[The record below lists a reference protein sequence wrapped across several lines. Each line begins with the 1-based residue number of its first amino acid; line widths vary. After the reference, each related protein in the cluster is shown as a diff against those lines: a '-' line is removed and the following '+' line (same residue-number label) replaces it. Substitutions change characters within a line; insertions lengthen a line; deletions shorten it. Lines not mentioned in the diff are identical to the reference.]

1 MKESTQATTTIKS
14 DKKPVSSSI
23 NKTSKKPKTKNPISE
38 SSKTILI
45 VLVAVVAGFFG
56 GYFGG
61 QGNFSNQS
69 TDTIKREIVEG
80 EGNLINTIASD
91 VSPSVVSVNVT
102 STTLQ
107 QDFFGFGRE
116 VESQSAG
123 TGFIISKDGL
133 ILTNRH
139 VVPENEGVV
148 TIVLSDG
155 TELETE
161 VVGRTNNSDPLDI
174 AFLKIVDTSGIDL
187 VPVNLGDSDATQVG
201 DRVVA
206 IGNALGQFQNT
217 VTSGIISGFG
227 RDIEAFDGAG
237 VETLQNLFQTDAAIN
252 SGNSGGPL
260 VNAASEVIGVNVA
273 TASAENISFA
283 IPINDVKGL
292 IDTVLSSGKLER
304 PYLGV
309 RYVPLNA
316 DVADQLEIVQ
326 TSGAYIPENTASRP
340 SIVPDSPAD
349 KAGLQGGDVIVE
361 IDGQKLDEDNG
372 LVSILGK
379 KKVGDTVEITVV
391 RGSEEVT
398 VFATLEASPEN

>member
-1 MKESTQATTTIKS
+1 MNTMKPTTQT
-14 DKKPVSSSI
+14 SSSKKK
-23 NKTSKKPKTKNPISE
+23 NTNNSKGPNTT
-38 SSKTILI
+38 KTILI
-45 VLVAVVAGFFG
+45 VLVAITAGFFG

-61 QGNFSNQS
+61 QSNLSSNNAS
-69 TDTIKREIVEG
+69 TVTREIIEG

-102 STTLQ
+102 STSLQ

-123 TGFIISKDGL
+123 TGFIISEDGL

-139 VVPENEGVV
+139 VVPERDGEVSV
-148 TIVLSDG
+148 VLSDG
-155 TELETE
+155 TELEAE
-161 VVGRTNNSDPLDI
+161 VVGRTNQSDPLDI
-174 AFLKIVDTSGIDL
+174 AFLKVNDTKGKTL
-187 VPVNLGDSDATQVG
+187 VPANIGDSDAVEVG

-227 RDIEAFDGAG
+227 RDIEAFDGGG

-292 IDTVLSSGKLER
+292 IDTVLDRGKLER

-309 RYVPLNA
+309 RYVPLDEDIA
-316 DVADQLEIVQ
+316 RELDIEQ
-326 TSGAYIPENTASRP
+326 TEGAYIPEGSESRP

-349 KAGLQGGDVIVE
+349 IAGLQEGDVIVE

-372 LVSILGK
+372 LVSILGR
-379 KKVGDTVEITVV
+379 KKVGDTVEIKVV
-391 RGSEEVT
+391 RDGEET
-398 VFATLEASPEN
+398 VLFATLEAVPEE

>member
-1 MKESTQATTTIKS
+1 MNTMKPTTQA
-14 DKKPVSSSI
+14 SSSKKK
-23 NKTSKKPKTKNPISE
+23 NTNNSKGPNTT
-38 SSKTILI
+38 KTILI
-45 VLVAVVAGFFG
+45 VLVAITAGFFG

-61 QGNFSNQS
+61 QSNLSSNNAS
-69 TDTIKREIVEG
+69 TVTREIIEG

-102 STTLQ
+102 STSLQ

-123 TGFIISKDGL
+123 TGFIISEDGL

-139 VVPENEGVV
+139 VVPERDGEVSV
-148 TIVLSDG
+148 VLSDG
-155 TELETE
+155 TELEAE
-161 VVGRTNNSDPLDI
+161 VVGRTNQSDPLDI
-174 AFLKIVDTSGIDL
+174 AFLKVNDTKGKTL
-187 VPVNLGDSDATQVG
+187 VPANIGDSDAVEVG

-227 RDIEAFDGAG
+227 RDIEAFDGGG

-292 IDTVLSSGKLER
+292 IDTVLDRGKLER

-309 RYVPLNA
+309 RYVPLDEDIA
-316 DVADQLEIVQ
+316 RELDIEQ
-326 TSGAYIPENTASRP
+326 TEGAYIPEGSESRP

-349 KAGLQGGDVIVE
+349 IAGLQEGDVIVE

-372 LVSILGK
+372 LVSILGR
-379 KKVGDTVEITVV
+379 KKVGDTVEIKVV
-391 RGSEEVT
+391 RDGEET
-398 VFATLEASPEN
+398 VLFATLEAVPEE

>member
-1 MKESTQATTTIKS
+1 MDKNKS
-14 DKKPVSSSI
+14 KSVKQKTVKKKQNS
-23 NKTSKKPKTKNPISE
+23 NNPNSA
-38 SSKTILI
+38 KALLL
-45 VLVAVVAGFFG
+45 VLVAVTSGFFG
-56 GYFGG
+56 GYFGS
-61 QGNFSNQS
+61 QSSMNNGNSV
-69 TDTIKREIVEG
+69 TVTREIIEG
-80 EGNLINTIASD
+80 EGNLINKIASD

-123 TGFIISKDGL
+123 TGFIISEDGL
-133 ILTNRH
+133 VLTNRH
-139 VVPENEGVV
+139 VVPPRDGEVSV
-148 TIVLSDG
+148 VLSDG
-155 TELETE
+155 TELEAE
-161 VVGRTNNSDPLDI
+161 VVGRTNQSDPLDI
-174 AFLKIVDTSGIDL
+174 AFLKINNTEGKDF

-227 RDIEAFDGAG
+227 RDIEAFDGGG

-292 IDTVLSSGKLER
+292 IETVLERGKLER

-309 RYVPLNA
+309 RYVPLDEDIA
-316 DVADQLEIVQ
+316 RELEVDQTQ
-326 TSGAYIPENTASRP
+326 GAFIPESTQARP
-340 SIVPDSPAD
+340 SILSGSPAEN
-349 KAGLQGGDVIVE
+349 AGLQERDVIIE
-361 IDGQKLDEDNG
+361 IDGQVLDEENG
-372 LVSILGK
+372 LVSILGRK
-379 KKVGDTVEITVV
+379 RVGDTVELKVV
-391 RGSEEVT
+391 RNSEEV
-398 VFATLEASPEN
+398 VLFATLEAAPEN